1 MSFSVKPSSFVHVM
15 SEVSFSVKS
24 SSFMHVMS
32 EVSFSIKSSSF
43 VHRHGEERS
52 DVTILKPTAKIRI
65 STDNLS
71 V

>member
-1 MSFSVKPSSFVHVM
+1 MSFSVKPSRFVHVM
-15 SEVSFSVKS
+15 SEVSFS
-24 SSFMHVMS
+24 
-32 EVSFSIKSSSF
+32 IKASSF
-43 VHRHGEERS
+43 VHRHGEEGS